1 MFIQDVQENWF
12 DYKLPYEFV
21 SILPAVCPVCGA
33 PTEMS
38 EVLTRLHCSNPR
50 CPDKVTMRI
59 RAICQ
64 KLGVLGFGENT
75 ISEFV
80 EAYEVTNPLNVFN
93 LSQGMY
99 ICDRLSQESADKI
112 IAQLE
117 AKKDFQLWEYVQ
129 IAQLPYVQTSAK
141 AIFGEFSSLEE
152 AYSAIEEGG
161 VKYIQEKL
169 GIFGDD
175 EVSVR
180 AMQIYTSLMEYKDD
194 LFECLPDVHII
205 SLEGKTEINLYCSD
219 KAGGGFKHKKDF
231 YEYIEKE
238 FGDKYHFNIA
248 PINKNLNYLIW
259 AGADGTPCE
268 VTSKVSKVMGYQAK
282 GIDIPIMTA
291 DQFIEHFNKL
301 MIGR

>member
-1 MFIQDVQENWF
+1 MFVQDVQENWF

-21 SILPAVCPVCGA
+21 SLLPSVCPVCGA

-50 CPDKVTMRI
+50 CPDKITMRI
-59 RAICQ
+59 KAICQ
-64 KLGVLGFGENT
+64 KLGVLGFGEST
-75 ISEFV
+75 ISAFV
-80 EAYEVTNPLNVFN
+80 DEYEVTNPLNVFN

-117 AKKDFQLWEYVQ
+117 SKKDFQLWEYVQ

-141 AIFGEFSSLEE
+141 AIFGGFSSLDE
-152 AYSAIEEGG
+152 AYKAIEEGG

-169 GIFGDD
+169 GIIGDD
-175 EVSVR
+175 ELSIR
-180 AMQIYTSLMEYKDD
+180 AMQIYTTLMEYKDD

-205 SLEGKTEINLYCSD
+205 SLEGKKELNIYCSD
-219 KAGGGFKHKKDF
+219 SAGGGFKHKKDF
-231 YEYIEKE
+231 YDYIEKE
-238 FGDKYHFNIA
+238 FGSKYHFNVA
-248 PINKNLNYLIW
+248 PINKKLDCLIW

-268 VTSKVSKVMGYQAK
+268 VTSKVQKVMGYQSK

-291 DQFIEHFNKL
+291 DQFIDWLRSEL
-301 MIGR
+301 

>member
-21 SILPAVCPVCGA
+21 SLLPAVCPVCGA

-50 CPDKVTMRI
+50 CPDKVAMRI
-59 RAICQ
+59 KAICQ

-75 ISEFV
+75 ISAFV
-80 EAYEVTNPLNVFN
+80 EAYDVTNPLNVFN
-93 LSQGMY
+93 LSQGMF

-141 AIFGEFSSLEE
+141 AIFGEFSSLED
-152 AYSAIEEGG
+152 AYLAIEEGG
-161 VKYIQEKL
+161 VKFIQEKL
-169 GIFGDD
+169 GLAGDED
-175 EVSVR
+175 GLSIR
-180 AMQIYTSLMEYKDD
+180 AMQIYSSLIEYKDD
-194 LFECLPDVHII
+194 LFECLPDVNII

-231 YEYIEKE
+231 YDFIGKE
-238 FGDKYHFNIA
+238 FGDKYQFNIA
-248 PINKNLNYLIW
+248 PINKNLDYLIW

-268 VTSKVSKVMGYQAK
+268 ITSKVSKVMSYQEKGY
-282 GIDIPIMTA
+282 DIPIMTA
-291 DQFIEHFNKL
+291 DQFIEHLRGKT
-301 MIGR
+301 I